1 MSCAFVKTRWIAAW
15 TCFTSSKWR
24 SLSKKS
30 PSRLMSHPSTLL
42 KSSWVTA
49 SRILGKI
56 EFVINETLESPDDS
70 SVENVERLR
79 GNGLHFVELAGKRKQ
94 ALVRQGGK
102 PLTCG

>member
-1 MSCAFVKTRWIAAW
+1 MRIRNCWLPGLGRVISELSRALALMAGMDCADERVAVK
-15 TCFTSSKWR
+15 
-24 SLSKKS
+24 KK
-30 PSRLMSHPSTLL
+30 
-42 KSSWVTA
+42 K
-49 SRILGKI
+49 
-56 EFVINETLESPDDS
+56 TLESPDDS